1 MAAMSTLQG
10 KVFDLF
16 QLPRELRDFVYAGL
30 TCDIIV
36 QGKEQG
42 IQRAIIHNAPIE
54 KLFTL
59 NRQFN
64 DEYDQYVRKASQMV
78 IEDGIAIS
86 HEPIPLGK
94 RACGVKRVEIRLLMF
109 ANKIYGALEE
119 LTDHEEWVIATIQ
132 SLAKLESIVCSYN
145 ICVADDGTWLEE
157 WQKEPFRTPFEA
169 FIGHSSVTTLNHR
182 AYSTMDEPHYFDFF
196 ALPPEMRD
204 AIYELLVNDRLE
216 IQQRRKGLPEPP
228 VTVTL
233 RNSTYSHLLTVSKQF
248 GHEYRQRVHPFTTLE
263 FEDNGKT
270 IDTRVLVPPL
280 IPLKVAF
287 KLLIL
292 ETYAH
297 IDQIQMHR
305 TWITSMLAKMEHPA
319 SLTIHM
325 HVGMLEQREDTDWQ
339 AHSQERFPQ
348 EA

>member
-1 MAAMSTLQG
+1 
-10 KVFDLF
+10 
-16 QLPRELRDFVYAGL
+16 
-30 TCDIIV
+30 
-36 QGKEQG
+36 
-42 IQRAIIHNAPIE
+42 
-54 KLFTL
+54 
-59 NRQFN
+59 
-64 DEYDQYVRKASQMV
+64 
-78 IEDGIAIS
+78 
-86 HEPIPLGK
+86 
-94 RACGVKRVEIRLLMF
+94 
-109 ANKIYGALEE
+109 
-119 LTDHEEWVIATIQ
+119 
-132 SLAKLESIVCSYN
+132 
-145 ICVADDGTWLEE
+145 
-157 WQKEPFRTPFEA
+157 
-169 FIGHSSVTTLNHR
+169 
-182 AYSTMDEPHYFDFF
+182 MDEPHYFDFF

-233 RNSTYSHLLTVSKQF
+233 RNSPYSHLLLVSKQF
-248 GHEYRQRVHPFTTLE
+248 SHEYRQRVHPFTTLE

-305 TWITSMLAKMEHPA
+305 TWITSMLAKTERPA
-319 SLTIHM
+319 SLAIHM